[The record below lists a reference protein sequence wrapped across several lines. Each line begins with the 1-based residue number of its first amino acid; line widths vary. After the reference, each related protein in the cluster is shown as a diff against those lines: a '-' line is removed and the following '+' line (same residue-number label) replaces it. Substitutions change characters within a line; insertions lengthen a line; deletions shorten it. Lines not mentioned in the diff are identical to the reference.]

1 MKKQVAFLIAV
12 SLISASSF
20 AQEKREIKHHDQM
33 KHQHGMMLK
42 QLNLTDAQKAIMKAN
57 HEAFRQKMQDLDK
70 NESISVKEFRDKRA
84 ALLKEQKAKMDG
96 LLTLDQKNKMAQLK
110 TEQKIKRNE
119 HFTKHLDKMKSN
131 LGLTV
136 DQVAKLKAQRESMQS
151 RLKAIKENEAL
162 TRLQKRDQLMALK
175 TESKEMH
182 KNIFTEDQR
191 KKMEEMKKKHL
202 ERKPVR

>member
-1 MKKQVAFLIAV
+1 MKKRVAFLIAV
-12 SLISASSF
+12 YLISASSF

-70 NESISVKEFRDKRA
+70 NESITVKEFRDKRA
-84 ALLKEQKAKMDG
+84 VLLKEQKAKMDG

-110 TEQKIKRNE
+110 TEQKIKRDE

-182 KNIFTEDQR
+182 KNIFTEEQR

>member
-57 HEAFRQKMQDLDK
+57 HEAFRQKMQYLDK
-70 NESISVKEFRDKRA
+70 NESITVKEFRDKRA

>member
-70 NESISVKEFRDKRA
+70 NESISVKEFSDKRA
-84 ALLKEQKAKMDG
+84 VLLKEQKAKMDG

-110 TEQKIKRNE
+110 TEQKIKRDE

-182 KNIFTEDQR
+182 KNIFTEEQR